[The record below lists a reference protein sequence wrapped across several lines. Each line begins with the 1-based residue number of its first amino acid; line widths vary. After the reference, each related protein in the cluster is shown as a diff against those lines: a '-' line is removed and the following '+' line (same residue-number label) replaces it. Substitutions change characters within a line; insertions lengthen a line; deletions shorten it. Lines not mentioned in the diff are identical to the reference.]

1 MLGIRSEPDKNK
13 IDMLPYQSRH
23 SGLKGAVE
31 IFIRGHLDKMWVP
44 LPLAILSQKPQKG
57 SEKISKTSKPERRVK
72 LDQTRHFG
80 ANRADGILIR
90 ARLLKMLTKVKFS
103 L

>member
-1 MLGIRSEPDKNK
+1 MLGIRSKPDKNK
-13 IDMLPYQSRH
+13 TDMLPYQSRH
-23 SGLKGAVE
+23 SRLKGAVE

-57 SEKISKTSKPERRVK
+57 SEKYQKPQNPKRRVK
-72 LDQTRHFG
+72 LDQTRHSE

-90 ARLLKMLTKVKFS
+90 ARLLRMLTKVKLS

>member
-13 IDMLPYQSRH
+13 IDTLPYQSRH
-23 SGLKGAVE
+23 SGLKGAVK

-57 SEKISKTSKPERRVK
+57 TKKPQNPKEVSNYTKLEIPELTALTEFSSQRVYSEC
-72 LDQTRHFG
+72 
-80 ANRADGILIR
+80 
-90 ARLLKMLTKVKFS
+90 
-103 L
+103 

>member
-13 IDMLPYQSRH
+13 MDMLPYQSRH
-23 SGLKGAVE
+23 FGLKGAVE
-31 IFIRGHLDKMWVP
+31 IFIRCHLDKMWIP
-44 LPLAILSQKPQKG
+44 LPMAILSQKPQKG
-57 SEKISKTSKPERRVK
+57 SEKYQKSQNPKERVK
-72 LDQTRHFG
+72 LDQTRHSE

-90 ARLLKMLTKVKFS
+90 ARLLRMLTKVKLS

>member
-23 SGLKGAVE
+23 SGIKGAVE
-31 IFIRGHLDKMWVP
+31 IFVRGHLDKMWVP

-57 SEKISKTSKPERRVK
+57 SKKYQKPERRVK
-72 LDQTRHFG
+72 LDQTRHSG

-90 ARLLKMLTKVKFS
+90 ARLLRMLTKVKLS

>member
-23 SGLKGAVE
+23 SELKSAVK

-57 SEKISKTSKPERRVK
+57 SKKYQKPERRVK
-72 LDQTRHFG
+72 LDQTRHSG

-90 ARLLKMLTKVKFS
+90 ARLLRMLTKVKLS

>member
-13 IDMLPYQSRH
+13 TDMLPYQSRH
-23 SGLKGAVE
+23 SELKGAVE

-57 SEKISKTSKPERRVK
+57 LKNIKNLKTPKE
-72 LDQTRHFG
+72 QTRHSG
-80 ANRADGILIR
+80 ASRANIILTR
-90 ARLLKMLTKVKFS
+90 AHLLTMLTKVKLS

>member
-13 IDMLPYQSRH
+13 TDMLPYQSRH

-44 LPLAILSQKPQKG
+44 LSFIILSQKPQKG
-57 SEKISKTSKPERRVK
+57 LKKYRKPQYTKEGSNKTK
-72 LDQTRHFG
+72 LY
-80 ANRADGILIR
+80 IP
-90 ARLLKMLTKVKFS
+90 
-103 L
+103 